1 MKFRNFI
8 WDFDGCLCDSYP
20 HTAQVFYDAM
30 TRPEIDHGGRTVP
43 PVWDELFLRLQVT
56 WVYAREQY
64 CVTEDE
70 NRYIRAHESDFTYE
84 PAPVMFPG
92 IPEVLA
98 DIKAA
103 GGQNF
108 LYTLRESTA
117 IRKLEAEGLDH
128 LFTDFV
134 VREDGFPGKPAPD
147 AVLHLLHK
155 HNLAPAETVMIGD
168 RDLDGQSGIN
178 AGANGCLLTYLAK
191 NCHGEDPLEVSAMPY
206 KCRGVAQFRALL
218 LAGV

>member
-30 TRPEIDHGGRTVP
+30 TRPELDHGGRTEP
-43 PVWDELFLRLQVT
+43 PVWEELFLRLQVT

-64 CVTEDE
+64 GVTEAE
-70 NRYIRAHESDFTYE
+70 NRYIREHESDFTYA
-84 PAPVMFPG
+84 PVPVMFDG
-92 IPEVLA
+92 IAEVLA
-98 DIKAA
+98 AIKEA

-117 IRKLEAEGLDH
+117 IRKLEAEGLAP

-134 VREDGFPGKPAPD
+134 VRENGFPGKPAPD
-147 AVLHLLHK
+147 AVLYLMEK
-155 HNLAPAETVMIGD
+155 HGLDPAETVMIGD
-168 RDLDGQSGIN
+168 RDLDGQSGLN
-178 AGANGCLLTYLAK
+178 AGASGCLLTYLEK
-191 NCHGEDPLEVSAMPY
+191 NCHGEDVLAASAMPY
-206 KCRGVAQFRALL
+206 KCRGVTAFRAMMEI
-218 LAGV
+218 